1 MEKLTNEEQER
12 FQFIKKGIINN
23 FLELGKIIFDIE
35 NVKKVEIE
43 LELNKRNVI
52 DTLNNL
58 DKQEEEF
65 QNLLRNKYGENKSI
79 DPETYEIK

>member
-1 MEKLTNEEQER
+1 MEKLTNEEQEK

-23 FLELGKIIFDIE
+23 FFELGKIIFDIE
-35 NVKKVEIE
+35 NIKKVEIE